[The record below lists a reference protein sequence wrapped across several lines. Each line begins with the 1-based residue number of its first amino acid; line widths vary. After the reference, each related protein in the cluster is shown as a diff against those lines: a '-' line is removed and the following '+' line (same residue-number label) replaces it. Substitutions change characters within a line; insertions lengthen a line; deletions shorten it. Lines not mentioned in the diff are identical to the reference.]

1 MQLLALSDLLATSSE
16 GQCKYTEHI
25 CQTIY
30 TVDELMR
37 SVLMSS
43 LCIYQSMHLF
53 YLFIHSFIIYLS
65 IHLFNSIISNQ
76 EIQIERKKPFARLL
90 NWAYLNTEK
99 DSLVSIAV
107 LSKNE

>member
-16 GQCKYTEHI
+16 GQCKYAENI

-30 TVDELMR
+30 TVDELVR
-37 SVLMSS
+37 SVLMSI
-43 LCIYQSMHLF
+43 LCSHQYIPPIYP
-53 YLFIHSFIIYLS
+53 S
-65 IHLFNSIISNQ
+65 IHLFNSIISSQ
-76 EIQIERKKPFARLL
+76 DVPIERKKPFARLL
-90 NWAYLNTEK
+90 NWTYLNTEK